1 MTAHTR
7 TARAIRATIT
17 RAATRGDINAQAA
30 REELHAEPHLAR
42 AAAAAARHDLSAAD
56 QIFAASLTAM
66 GWDADAL

>member
-17 RAATRGDINAQAA
+17 RAAARGDANAQAA
-30 REELHAEPHLAR
+30 REHLQAEPHLAR
-42 AAAAAARHDLSAAD
+42 AAAEADRRDLSAAD
-56 QIFAASLTAM
+56 RIWTADLTAM